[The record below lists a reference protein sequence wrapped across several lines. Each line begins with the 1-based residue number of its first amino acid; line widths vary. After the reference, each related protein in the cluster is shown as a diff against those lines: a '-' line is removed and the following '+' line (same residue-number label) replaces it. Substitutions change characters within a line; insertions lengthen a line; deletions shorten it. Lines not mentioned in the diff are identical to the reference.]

1 VRRQADSKPTAS
13 KRYAPIG
20 TLPCTD
26 RNETMV
32 RYAIGGLDERVF
44 VSQYRLH
51 LPAEQELQGF
61 LEREQAQMT
70 KQQARRRKK
79 SGKDE

>member
-1 VRRQADSKPTAS
+1 
-13 KRYAPIG
+13 
-20 TLPCTD
+20 
-26 RNETMV
+26 MV